1 MRPVAG
7 KQESVE
13 RVGVLGLLLR
23 LVWLALVVG
32 VPFLGVWTASS
43 LAAYRNGPVWLV
55 CLAGLLLFPILPA
68 VWEARVLAKRKANP
82 NAPKPVLGIFERLV
96 LRTLFLNIVFLTI
109 LVAAAPA
116 GAFAALQTRGDWFL
130 EGREGP
136 VIERLRATLFEVAGG
151 LEGLYEKTRK
161 NRYVETLDPASR
173 DVSGP
178 GPEPRRAES
187 TIPRSATVPAFPTV
201 PTIPTVSTASDP
213 QSTPTAYTVP
223 ARAEEPVAT
232 PFASAHWPLAPALH
246 PLVISLP
253 ASAETSIESV
263 ARFVASNE
271 RDPWMRIKALH
282 DYVAD
287 RVAYD
292 VPAYRSGSFPPQD
305 PESVFR
311 SRLAVCAG
319 YAQLLAALAKAAGEE
334 VVVVTGDAR
343 LESTGVTGEGH
354 AWNAARIE
362 GRWMLLDATWNA
374 GSISER
380 GFDKKY
386 GTAYLF
392 VPPEVIG
399 VTHFP
404 EDEAWQL
411 RDAPLSRGEF
421 FRQPVLRAGFF
432 SAGLTLLSPTRSQID
447 AEREV
452 VLRVA
457 NPLGK
462 SLLVNLVPE
471 AGGGKTSCSVS
482 PGRES
487 VVTCA
492 LPARGRFVVK
502 IFASGDSRAWHPLV
516 GELSVHAG

>member
-1 MRPVAG
+1 MASREESV
-7 KQESVE
+7 ESVE
-13 RVGVLGLLLR
+13 RVGVLGLVLR

-55 CLAGLLLFPILPA
+55 CLAGLLLFPVLPLI
-68 VWEARVLAKRKANP
+68 WDARATTKRRSNP
-82 NAPKPVLGIFERLV
+82 NGPRPSLGFFERVV
-96 LRTLFLNIVFLTI
+96 LRTLFLNVAFLAV

-130 EGREGP
+130 EDREGP
-136 VIERLRATLFEVAGG
+136 VVERLRSTLFDIAGG
-151 LEGLYEKTRK
+151 LEGLYKKTRK
-161 NRYVETLDPASR
+161 NRYVESIDPASR

-178 GPEPRRAES
+178 EPAPRRAES
-187 TIPRSATVPAFPTV
+187 TIPRSATVPAIPTV
-201 PTIPTVSTASDP
+201 PTGSTASGP
-213 QSTPTAYTVP
+213 QSTPTPHTVP
-223 ARAEEPVAT
+223 ARTEL

-246 PLVISLP
+246 PLVSSLP
-253 ASAETSIESV
+253 VSAETSIESV
-263 ARFVASNE
+263 ARYLASNE

-343 LESTGVTGEGH
+343 LESSGVTGEGH

-362 GRWMLLDATWNA
+362 GQWVLLDATWNA

-432 SAGLTLLSPTRSQID
+432 SAGLALLSPTRSQID

-457 NPLGK
+457 NPLGR
-462 SLLVNLVPE
+462 SLLVNVVPE
-471 AGGGKTSCSVS
+471 AGGGKTQCSVS

-492 LPARGRFVVK
+492 LPSRGRFVVK

-516 GELSVHAG
+516 GELSVHGG